1 LAAPAALLLI
11 AGCDR
16 APPAVDVVRASLGL
30 PAGDYPNYDER
41 VALYATN
48 RARTDPTA
56 EGWPTYPAQPPLL
69 WQVDLNHSAR
79 VHSQDMH
86 DTPCFQHNSC
96 DGTDAFARVQTYYT
110 GPWMEIGENISAG
123 KSVSD
128 GFIAIHNW
136 IYEIGAAAGETGHR
150 DNIFSAK
157 FTLIGNGFVPGG
169 TAFQNYW
176 TQDFIGTP
184 VTHPRLADGVHF
196 PATIA
201 AGAAAT
207 FGTTYYDAGGAAP
220 TRIAVVVD
228 GVCNLLGLVHGI
240 AARGAYEAKLSLAT
254 GCHPYF
260 FLSTTGGADA
270 TYPDSGALQ
279 VGIGVDASACPLAV
293 TTRAVN
299 GCATTVDAGAPPD
312 APAAGS
318 GGRGGSGSGGSGGA
332 SGSGGARGSGG
343 ASGSG
348 GAGDPGGSG
357 GGTDPG
363 SGAGSGGAGDPNGS
377 GGASDPGSGN
387 GGASATGGAA
397 GEGSGGDSGNAD
409 AGVAPIPSPANRGGI
424 SGAAGCAVAPAG
436 RVANRGGGWIA
447 LAFLLGAWTRPR
459 RSRR

>member
-1 LAAPAALLLI
+1 LAAPAAWLLI

-16 APPAVDVVRASLGL
+16 GTPAIDVVRASLGL
-30 PAGDYPNYDER
+30 PSGDYPNYDER

-79 VHSQDMH
+79 THSQDMH

-96 DGTDAFARVQTYYT
+96 DGTDAFARVEMYYT

-157 FTLIGNGFVPGG
+157 FTLLGNGFVPGG

-184 VTHPRLADGVHF
+184 VTHPRLCDGIHF
-196 PATIA
+196 PGMIA
-201 AGAAAT
+201 AGGATT

-228 GVCNLLGLVHGI
+228 GVCNLLGLAHGT
-240 AARGAYEAKLSLAT
+240 AARGAYETKMSLAV

-260 FLSTTGGADA
+260 FLSTTAGADA

-279 VGIGVDASACPLAV
+279 AGIGVDVTSCPLAA
-293 TTRAVN
+293 TTRAAN
-299 GCATTVDAGAPPD
+299 SCAATVDGGAPPD
-312 APAAGS
+312 APVAGS
-318 GGRGGSGSGGSGGA
+318 GGRGGSGSGGS
-332 SGSGGARGSGG
+332 SSGG

-348 GAGDPGGSG
+348 GAGGAGGAGDPGGSG
-357 GGTDPG
+357 GAMDPG
-363 SGAGSGGAGDPNGS
+363 SGSGGAFDPDGR
-377 GGASDPGSGN
+377 GGVPDPGSGN
-387 GGASATGGAA
+387 
-397 GEGSGGDSGNAD
+397 SGNAD
-409 AGVAPIPSPANRGGI
+409 GGVAPVPTPPNRNGI
-424 SGAAGCAVAPAG
+424 SGAVGCAVGSAG
-436 RVANRGGGWIA
+436 RVANSGRAWLV
-447 LAFLLGAWTRPR
+447 LAFVVGAWTRSRRPR
-459 RSRR
+459 R